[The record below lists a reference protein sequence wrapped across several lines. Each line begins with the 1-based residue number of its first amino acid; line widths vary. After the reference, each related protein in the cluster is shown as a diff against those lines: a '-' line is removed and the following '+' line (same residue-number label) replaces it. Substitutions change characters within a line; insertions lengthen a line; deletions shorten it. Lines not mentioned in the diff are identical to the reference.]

1 MIHAYSIDNDRL
13 RRADVQEPFTA
24 EQVWFDLVSPTPQEE
39 KPLEAL
45 LGVDLPTREEMLEIE
60 ATSRL
65 YAEDGG
71 LFLTAL
77 LPANTDSD
85 TPIMEPVTFVL
96 AKNRLVTIRY
106 HEPQVFKTFPQR
118 VQKTPL
124 GCRDGLSVL
133 VALLEAVVDRLAD
146 VLERAGREIDVIS
159 RSVFSRDGA
168 KARKGTSYQTTL
180 EEIGR
185 KGDLASNIRDSLATL
200 ERLVGY
206 LGQRLPQQESVKE
219 MPERIAALTSDIR
232 SLSDHLEFMA
242 QKVTFLLDAT
252 LGLIGIEQNAII
264 KIFSVAAVVFLPP
277 TLVAS
282 IYGMNFE
289 FMPELGWRFGYPF
302 AILLMILSAVL
313 PYLYFK
319 RRGWL

>member
-1 MIHAYSIDNDRL
+1 MIRAFKIENDRL
-13 RRADVQEPFTA
+13 RLAPAHEPFA
-24 EQVWFDLVSPTPQEE
+24 PEHVWFDLVSPTVEEE

-60 ATSRL
+60 ITSRL
-65 YAEDGG
+65 YEEDGG
-71 LFLTAL
+71 LFMTAL
-77 LPANTDSD
+77 LPAHTDSD
-85 TPIMEPVTFVL
+85 SPEMAPVTFVL
-96 AKNRLVTIRY
+96 ANNRLVTIRY
-106 HEPQVFKTFPQR
+106 HEPQVFVTFPQR
-118 VQKTPL
+118 VVKTPM
-124 GCRDGLSVL
+124 GCTDGLSVL

-146 VLERAGREIDVIS
+146 VLEGAGREIDVIS

-168 KARKGTSYQTTL
+168 QARKGTSYQTTL

-206 LGQRLPQQESVKE
+206 LGQRLPPDGATKE
-219 MPERIAALTSDIR
+219 MPDRMGALTSDIR

-242 QKVTFLLDAT
+242 QKITFLLDAT

-282 IYGMNFE
+282 IYGMNFDV
-289 FMPELGWRFGYPF
+289 MPELGWRFGYPF